1 MSHRAPRYVAQFRC
15 LAERCP
21 DTCCAGQ
28 IVRLNAS
35 DVARL
40 RGVTDADP
48 DLSERF
54 RLAVL
59 AEPEGPTLRMGAGC
73 AFLDADRLCSVVK
86 RFGQRPLPDTCM
98 LYPRSLTY
106 LPDHV
111 ELRATAGCPEVARM
125 LVEDPDA
132 LELGDAPEGIAE
144 WLPAAGPRPEPT
156 PYTARR
162 DEVLGWMDA
171 LWKQPGPLEWKLAAA
186 ARCSGLLEPHY
197 RADEVSADPETWAL
211 AEAQVADAGALQ
223 RARGWLSESDAADRE
238 LGAQLL
244 FGTLMNLREGASPHY
259 AQVGDAALGNYQ
271 RSLPPGAES
280 RPFAALALVY
290 AERAERFA
298 ALLAAADAPLTRHV
312 RNEWSRVWFTH
323 SRSVAS
329 HLFKLYLELAAV
341 RILLVGS
348 PALDAIATG
357 AMPVSAFNA
366 VVAEVLQVVARRLGS
381 SQSVV
386 AALEEQLSPE
396 ALGTDAAGRLR
407 LLIGY
412 C

>member
-1 MSHRAPRYVAQFRC
+1 MPHRAPRYVAQFRC
-15 LAERCP
+15 LADRCP

-28 IVRLNAS
+28 VVRLAPS
-35 DVARL
+35 DVTRL
-40 RGVTDADP
+40 RSVTDASP
-48 DLSERF
+48 ELEARY
-54 RLAVL
+54 RLAVFE
-59 AEPEGPTLRMGAGC
+59 EPQGTTLRMNGGC
-73 AFLDADRLCSVVK
+73 AFMDADKLCSVVK

-106 LPDHV
+106 LPDQV
-111 ELRATAGCPEVARM
+111 EIRATAGCPEIARL
-125 LVEDPDA
+125 LVEDPQA
-132 LELGDAPEGIAE
+132 LELADAPEGIAE
-144 WLPAAGPRPEPT
+144 WIPAAGPRPPPT

-162 DEVLGWMDA
+162 DEVIGWLDA
-171 LWKQPGPLEWKLAAA
+171 LWQLPGPLEVKLAAA
-186 ARCSGLLEPHY
+186 ARCAGVLEPHY
-197 RADEVSADPETWAL
+197 RADEVVDDPARWAL
-211 AEAQVADAGALQ
+211 AQAQVQPASLND
-223 RARGWLSESDAADRE
+223 ARGWLAESDESERE
-238 LGAQLL
+238 LGAQVL
-244 FGTLMNLREGASPHY
+244 FGTLMNLREGATPHY
-259 AQVGDAALGNYQ
+259 AQVGDAALGNFQ
-271 RSLPPGAES
+271 RSLPAGAEA

-329 HLFKLYLELAAV
+329 HLFKLCLELAAV

-348 PALDAIATG
+348 PALDAIAAGTL
-357 AMPVSAFNA
+357 PVSAFNTQI
-366 VVAEVLQVVARRLGS
+366 AEVLQVVARRLGS

-386 AALEEQLSPE
+386 AALEEQLTPE

-407 LLIGY
+407 VLLGY